1 MLQIVQAYL
10 IKFENNRLMIDNV
23 VVRAVVVA
31 ATVGVG
37 VGNSVVVSGHL
48 YKRLISRISLFTY
61 DKKYIKQGFNPYKLI
76 LFSKNMK

>member
-1 MLQIVQAYL
+1 LLQIVQAYL
-10 IKFENNRLMIDNV
+10 IKFENNRLMTDNDV

-37 VGNSVVVSGHL
+37 VGNCVVVSGHL

-61 DKKYIKQGFNPYKLI
+61 EKK
-76 LFSKNMK
+76 

>member
-1 MLQIVQAYL
+1 MT
-10 IKFENNRLMIDNV
+10 DNDV

-37 VGNSVVVSGHL
+37 VGNCVVVSGHL

-61 DKKYIKQGFNPYKLI
+61 EKK
-76 LFSKNMK
+76 